1 MKKKRTFIFIIA
13 SIIFLIILGSITII
27 DLYADWLFF
36 NEVNYKSVFT
46 KVLFTKVIFGL
57 ACGLLSLVF
66 ILINVIVA
74 NKINFPPID
83 LILNEQTKISLNI
96 ELLNKWVK
104 PLTIISGIILLYL
117 AIREKVSI

>member
-1 MKKKRTFIFIIA
+1 MKKKRTFIFILA
-13 SIIFLIILGSITII
+13 SIIFLVILGSITII

-57 ACGLLSLVF
+57 ACGFLSLVF

-83 LILNEQTKISLNI
+83 LIFNEQTKISLNI
-96 ELLNKWVK
+96 ELLNKWEN
-104 PLTIISGIILLYL
+104 L
-117 AIREKVSI
+117 